1 MYKILISDESEV
13 FCRSLAELLPDEFE
27 PYLCH
32 DGDRLAEYLQ
42 TIKPDFLVLDLML
55 SGTDGLYVL
64 EAANFAGIRPCVVA
78 LTTVTS
84 PYIERILEQMQVS
97 FYLRKPC
104 NMQQLAARI
113 TDIAMDHQ
121 LQLMPSRTFTNEEK
135 VENFLRY
142 LGFYPHLSGYKMLV
156 SAICIKIDNPYISM
170 TKGLYTEVGEIYGTD
185 WKQVEH
191 AIRNCIKNAYKRRN
205 DWIWRMYFPCDSD
218 NKVGHLKNSVFL
230 SCVATYLRETS
241 IDLAVSL

>member
-32 DGDRLAEYLQ
+32 DGEQFAEQLQ
-42 TIKPDFLVLDLML
+42 TIRPDFLVLDLMI

-84 PYIERILEQMQVS
+84 PYIERLLEQMQVS
-97 FYLRKPC
+97 YYLRKPC

-113 TDIAMDHQ
+113 TDMALDRQFQ
-121 LQLMPSRTFTNEEK
+121 LTPQMPVTNEDK

-156 SAICIKIDNPYISM
+156 TAISFMIQQPRISM
-170 TKGLYTEVGEIYGTD
+170 TKELYPQVAEVWGTD
-185 WKQVEH
+185 WKQAEH
-191 AIRNCIKNAYKRRN
+191 AIRNCIKNAYEHRN
-205 DWIWRMYFPCDSD
+205 DWVWQMYFPCGPDR
-218 NKVGHLKNSVFL
+218 KVGHLKNSVFMN
-230 SCVATYLRETS
+230 CVAGFLRETPL
-241 IDLAVSL
+241 DLVASL